1 MTLPASGAIAFSCIN
16 TELGYSSTAA
26 VSLNDTAV
34 RGLFGQASGAVKM
47 IHDNGEQEFIAPH
60 LIVIPKDTKHEF
72 VATENSTLICCVHA
86 IRDGE
91 GVDDIAEQNISV
103 EQALELLGK
112 NPLVNG
118 INE

>member
-1 MTLPASGAIAFSCIN
+1 MAKVKTKKICK
-16 TELGYSSTAA
+16 AA
-26 VSLNDTAV
+26 ES
-34 RGLFGQASGAVKM
+34 
-47 IHDNGEQEFIAPH
+47 
-60 LIVIPKDTKHEF
+60 
-72 VATENSTLICCVHA
+72 VA
-86 IRDGE
+86 DGE